1 MRVCAISFAY
11 EIGNDIFDS
20 NAFRDSGQHRII
32 SSCTPI
38 FFLGSHGAMGRHAAT
53 KAGRGGRLGAA
64 DRPRRDRALHPKA
77 KPKAKTKRRYQ
88 WICTSSGSEDFG
100 LPYSPRERAAR
111 KKKEEEEVARLA
123 EEEEEEESRDS
134 EKEPADSEEDPGTST
149 RARDSQT
156 TEGSTSRT
164 GTTRSSN

>member
-1 MRVCAISFAY
+1 MRACAISFAY

-53 KAGRGGRLGAA
+53 KAARGGRLGAA
-64 DRPRRDRALHPKA
+64 DRARRDRALHPKA

-88 WICTSSGSEDFG
+88 WICMSSGSEDFG
-100 LPYSPRERAAR
+100 LPYSPKERAAR
-111 KKKEEEEVARLA
+111 NQKGR
-123 EEEEEEESRDS
+123 
-134 EKEPADSEEDPGTST
+134 G
-149 RARDSQT
+149 
-156 TEGSTSRT
+156 GSCQTSRR
-164 GTTRSSN
+164 GRRGGGQRFGKGAGRLRRGSRHVDSCEG

>member
-1 MRVCAISFAY
+1 
-11 EIGNDIFDS
+11 
-20 NAFRDSGQHRII
+20 
-32 SSCTPI
+32 
-38 FFLGSHGAMGRHAAT
+38 MGRHAAT

-64 DRPRRDRALHPKA
+64 DRARSDRALHPKA

-100 LPYSPRERAAR
+100 LPYSPGEGAAR
-111 KKKEEEEVARLA
+111 KKQKEEEEAARLA
-123 EEEEEEESRDS
+123 EEEEEEEGRDS
-134 EKEPADSEEDPGTST
+134 EKEQADSERDPGTST